1 MECLKLIS
9 MSIKELQQ
17 VCKKENIPFS
27 KKNRTQLI
35 ELILNEPDRIKKQN
49 YKLLVTDPQN
59 ALKQSKIDKLL
70 EEEKFKKEAIEDNKK
85 KPNEPD
91 KRLYGKTK
99 VEMKRFNK
107 DVDSFNMKEYGMTPR
122 ELRKFKEFTK
132 EYVEVL
138 KTRIP
143 NFIKTNTFINI
154 KSEYQEILNSNSE
167 SNIDNNNK
175 RNSSNL
181 LVKLSNLI
189 KENKINNN
197 ANNEKIKTPVIK
209 TPVIKTKK
217 SAKETTSKPKPKPKP
232 KPQVIEESKD
242 DDEDEEPI
250 INNKIKPTMAMYD
263 NDFNKFKTAIDK
275 YNKITYELSKSEEK
289 ILIKQLNNVSN
300 TIIKDNPPYKRS
312 NYKNVVEQIFR
323 EYKNIKTG
331 TDKNNKKQLLI
342 NLIKNLKKF
351 NIKDLTLNKL
361 EIEALLNR

>member
-70 EEEKFKKEAIEDNKK
+70 EEKKTIEDNKR

-107 DVDSFNMKEYGMTPR
+107 DVDSFNIKEYGMTPR

-289 ILIKQLNNVSN
+289 ILIKQLNNVIN
-300 TIIKDNPPYKRS
+300 TIIKNNPPYKRS